1 MRNGPNT
8 FESHP
13 TKEPTCDEIQII
25 HTSIYVAI
33 IIVTRQNSGLGSD
46 RGLLGDDLLDV

>member
-13 TKEPTCDEIQII
+13 TKEPTCDEIQIV

-33 IIVTRQNSGLGSD
+33 IIRQNSGLGSD
-46 RGLLGDDLLDV
+46 RGLLGDDLLDI